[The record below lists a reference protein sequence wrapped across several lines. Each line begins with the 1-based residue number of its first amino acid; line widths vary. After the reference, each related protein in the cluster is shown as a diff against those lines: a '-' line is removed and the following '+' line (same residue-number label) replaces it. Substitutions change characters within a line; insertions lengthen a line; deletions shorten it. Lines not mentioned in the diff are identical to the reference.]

1 MRHILM
7 TEGSHLV
14 AACLTPASTCLCV
27 CLSKDPLSVKSTSP
41 LTPHT
46 LVCFESIRAEEI
58 GCQRKCNL
66 ETPPFSLPP
75 FLVVSLLQFLFSI

>member
-41 LTPHT
+41 LTPRT
-46 LVCFESIRAEEI
+46 LVCFESSKAEEI
-58 GCQRKCNL
+58 GCQSKCNL
-66 ETPPFSLPP
+66 ETSPFSLPP